1 MQFTVSVTGRVKGC
15 EKLSSRDTRHRP
27 GVALGRDFSTM
38 APGSFMRHSTK
49 QIFGFGCL
57 CVALMGAA
65 ACSPRR
71 IPSMTVEDLMEDRVT
86 LDGIMMKC
94 NQNPEKLRNTSDCE
108 NARVAVERLA
118 SQNVDPTAE
127 KKRQQEFERAREQ
140 LRLATEKQRQEQED
154 KTKVDAYSLPV
165 VPVTPAAAP
174 NGSAPAASGRETSG
188 GAQPGGSSPPLGN
201 AGMRADPPALAGTTT
216 P

>member
-1 MQFTVSVTGRVKGC
+1 MQFTVSIGGRGKATGKS
-15 EKLSSRDTRHRP
+15 SSREMRHKRR
-27 GVALGRDFSTM
+27 VALGRDFSTM
-38 APGSFMRHSTK
+38 ARGCIMRHYSK

-57 CVALMGAA
+57 CAALLGAA
-65 ACSPRR
+65 GCSPRR

-86 LDGIMMKC
+86 LDGMMMKC
-94 NQNPEKLRNTSDCE
+94 NQNPEKLRNTSDCV
-108 NARVAVERLA
+108 NARIAIERLA

-140 LRLATEKQRQEQED
+140 LRLAEEKQRQEQEA

-165 VPVTPAAAP
+165 VPVAPAAAP
-174 NGSAPAASGRETSG
+174 NGAVPAAGPQTSG
-188 GAQPGGSSPPLGN
+188 GAQPSGSAPLGN
-201 AGMRADPPALAGTTT
+201 NAPMRADPPALAGTTE

>member
-1 MQFTVSVTGRVKGC
+1 
-15 EKLSSRDTRHRP
+15 
-27 GVALGRDFSTM
+27 
-38 APGSFMRHSTK
+38 
-49 QIFGFGCL
+49 
-57 CVALMGAA
+57 
-65 ACSPRR
+65 
-71 IPSMTVEDLMEDRVT
+71 MEDRVT

-108 NARVAVERLA
+108 NARVAIGRLA